1 MKVLLPALLSLTL
14 ALSAP
19 GRADEGMWLLN
30 APPRE
35 RIKLD
40 YGFELTDAWL
50 ERVMRAAVRF
60 NNGGSGSFVSPEGL
74 VITNHHI
81 GADALQKL
89 STPQRDLVQQGY
101 LARTRAEEL
110 PCADLELNVL
120 LEIEDVTERVE
131 AAVKPGTP
139 SDQAAEARSA
149 AMTAL
154 EKESA
159 DRTGLRSDIVTLYQ
173 GGAYHLYRFKKYTD
187 VRLVMAPE
195 QAIAFFGGDAHNFEY
210 PRYNFDVCFF
220 RVYENGKPA
229 ATPDF
234 LPFNQAGP
242 QAGELVFVV
251 GNPGRTNRLDT
262 VERLEHLRDLTL
274 PYRLARVRH
283 AEANLLQ
290 YAQLGPEQARQAQGE
305 LYSVANARKAYA
317 GQFQGLLNEN
327 IMAAKRAAQKSLQE
341 RFQRQLPE
349 ANLAFQEIARS
360 QKALA
365 AFEREYSLFEQANA
379 FDSELFSIARHLV
392 RLAAERPLP
401 SAQRLRE
408 YRDTALESLEL
419 TLFSPAPIEP
429 DLERVRLADSLTF
442 AAEVLGGDDPTLR
455 KALGPL
461 SPELRAAE
469 LVAGT
474 RLVEVAERR
483 RLAGLDADS
492 LAREKDAMIQL
503 ALAVDGPSRALRKRM
518 ETEVE
523 EPERRAYA
531 QIARGM
537 FALEGPTMAPDA
549 TFSLRLAYG
558 RVGGYQ
564 VGGKE
569 VPWFTTFGE
578 AFQLAAEHQNA
589 APFQL
594 PVRWLEGKERLNLRT
609 PFDFVSTADTIGGNS
624 GSPVINRAGQL
635 VGINFDRNRYG
646 LVRNFVYTDQQARHI
661 AVHSKAVLEA
671 LDRLYGAQAL
681 LVELGQKQ

>member
-1 MKVLLPALLSLTL
+1 MRVLLPALLSLTL

-35 RIKLD
+35 RVKRD

-50 ERVMRAAVRF
+50 QRVMRAAVRF

-74 VITNHHI
+74 VVTNHHI

-120 LEIEDVTERVE
+120 LEIEDVTDRVE
-131 AAVKPGTP
+131 SAVKPGTP
-139 SDQAAEARSA
+139 PDQAASARSA
-149 AMTAL
+149 AMTAI

-159 DRTGLRSDIVTLYQ
+159 DRTGLRSDIITLYQ

-195 QAIAFFGGDAHNFEY
+195 HAIAFFGGDAHNFEY
-210 PRYNFDVCFF
+210 PRYNLDVCFF

-229 ATPDF
+229 VTPDF
-234 LPFNQAGP
+234 LPWNPAGP

-290 YAQLGPEQARQAQGE
+290 YGQLGPEQARQAQGE

-317 GQFQGLLNEN
+317 GQFQGLLNDN
-327 IMAAKRAAQKSLQE
+327 IMATKRAAQKSLQE

-349 ANLAFQEIARS
+349 AALAFQEIARS
-360 QKALA
+360 QKALT

-379 FDSELFSIARHLV
+379 FDSELFAIARHLV

-401 SAQRLRE
+401 SHQRLRE

-429 DLERVRLADSLTF
+429 ELEKVRLADSLTF
-442 AAEVLGGDDPTLR
+442 AAEVLGGEETTLR
-455 KALGPL
+455 QALGPL

-474 RLVEVAERR
+474 RLFEVAERK
-483 RLAGLDADS
+483 RLAGLDAAS
-492 LAREKDAMIQL
+492 LAREKDTMIQL
-503 ALAVDGPSRALRKRM
+503 ALVVDGRSRALRKRM
-518 ETEVE
+518 ESEVE

-564 VGGKE
+564 VGGRE

-578 AFQLAAEHQNA
+578 AFQLAAEHHNA

-594 PVRWLEGKERLNLRT
+594 PDRWLEGKARLNLQT

-661 AVHSKAVLEA
+661 AVHSRAVLEA

-681 LVELGQKQ
+681 LVELGQNK